1 MLSVALR
8 QEFGGLKVFFL
19 NDIHKWLEL
28 SVNQSKVE
36 SNFSHHSRWWVLKR
50 HYGLGWHVLKYQA
63 KLFTDQK
70 IAGSELT
77 IHEESGKAVI
87 TPFLLVL
94 GCFLYLHQSLPFKI
108 LSGIFPLSSL
118 PFCLHLSLET
128 TVCFSRNSHNCRRQT
143 TLLISLCIAS
153 VLPPGCSS
161 LSVKRESRFSGWGLH
176 ALKRYRPRPTFFV
189 LDDPSHHLE
198 NSLSP
203 SQIPDLRS
211 LVPWMELWWFTF
223 SVPFITVFWHI
234 IKNTHLAV
242 PIKPESRDLT

>member
-1 MLSVALR
+1 MLRVALR

-19 NDIHKWLEL
+19 KNDIHKWLEL

-108 LSGIFPLSSL
+108 LSGIFPLIFPSFLPAFEPGDHCPLLQEFTQLQETDYSL
-118 PFCLHLSLET
+118 DFS
-128 TVCFSRNSHNCRRQT
+128 VYCFSST
-143 TLLISLCIAS
+143 PWLF
-153 VLPPGCSS
+153 
-161 LSVKRESRFSGWGLH
+161 LSFSQKRKQVFRMRF
-176 ALKRYRPRPTFFV
+176 ACT
-189 LDDPSHHLE
+189 E
-198 NSLSP
+198 T
-203 SQIPDLRS
+203 I
-211 LVPWMELWWFTF
+211 
-223 SVPFITVFWHI
+223 
-234 IKNTHLAV
+234 
-242 PIKPESRDLT
+242 